1 MTMMANWLGTG
12 DDAARERRRGADRR
26 TRTWYALFRGS
37 VRPRR
42 RGSRR
47 AHEQSLTSTDW
58 HEGRWLLIAVL
69 ILTLS
74 IADAALTL
82 LLLDHGALEENP
94 VMAWAM
100 HGDPGRFVAV
110 KLALTAGGVVF
121 LAVVARVRAF
131 GRVPVGSVL
140 YAVLAGYAGLV
151 AYELW
156 LLHSLLGSPLFG
168 AR

>member
-1 MTMMANWLGTG
+1 MTADWLGTG
-12 DDAARERRRGADRR
+12 GDLASERRRGTDRR
-26 TRTWYALFRGS
+26 TRTWYALLRGS
-37 VRPRR
+37 VQPRR
-42 RGSRR
+42 RGPRR
-47 AHEQSLTSTDW
+47 AREQSLTSTDW

-69 ILTLS
+69 ILAFS

-94 VMAWAM
+94 VMALAM
-100 HGDPGRFVAV
+100 HANPERFVAV

-131 GRVPVGSVL
+131 GRVPVGSLL
-140 YAVLAGYAGLV
+140 YAVLAGYVGLV

-156 LLHSLLGSPLFG
+156 LLHSLIGNALLG

>member
-1 MTMMANWLGTG
+1 LAGQ
-12 DDAARERRRGADRR
+12 
-26 TRTWYALFRGS
+26 
-37 VRPRR
+37 PRR
-42 RGSRR
+42 RGPRR

-94 VMAWAM
+94 LMALLMRAN
-100 HGDPGRFVAV
+100 PERFVAV
-110 KLALTAGGVVF
+110 KLALTAAGVVF
-121 LAVVARVRAF
+121 LALVARVRAF

-140 YAVLAGYAGLV
+140 YAVLAGYLGLV
-151 AYELW
+151 TYELW
-156 LLHSLLGSPLFG
+156 LLHSLHGSPLFG